1 MNLQFQYVDIHTSK
15 FTSNIISEVGDKLRR
30 MYVNI
35 FLKGSVGL
43 FQKHFA
49 SFSETSSRK
58 NLVLQSEFSKKQV
71 RIKELENRDEANRKA
86 RSYFNFIRRT
96 F

>member
-1 MNLQFQYVDIHTSK
+1 MYIIYVICIIYIIYIYIFISK
-15 FTSNIISEVGDKLRR
+15 VGDKLGR

-49 SFSETSSRK
+49 SISETSSRK
-58 NLVLQSEFSKKQV
+58 N
-71 RIKELENRDEANRKA
+71 
-86 RSYFNFIRRT
+86 
-96 F
+96 

>member
-1 MNLQFQYVDIHTSK
+1 MPKDYIYIYIYIYVCILYMLYVLYILYIYIFISK
-15 FTSNIISEVGDKLRR
+15 VGDKLGR

-49 SFSETSSRK
+49 SISETSSRK
-58 NLVLQSEFSKKQV
+58 N
-71 RIKELENRDEANRKA
+71 
-86 RSYFNFIRRT
+86 
-96 F
+96 

>member
-1 MNLQFQYVDIHTSK
+1 MPKDYIYIYIYIYIYVCILYMLYVLYILYIYIFISK
-15 FTSNIISEVGDKLRR
+15 VGDKLGR

-49 SFSETSSRK
+49 SISETSSRK
-58 NLVLQSEFSKKQV
+58 N
-71 RIKELENRDEANRKA
+71 
-86 RSYFNFIRRT
+86 
-96 F
+96 

>member
-1 MNLQFQYVDIHTSK
+1 MLYVLYILYIYIFISK
-15 FTSNIISEVGDKLRR
+15 VGDKLGR

-49 SFSETSSRK
+49 SISETSSRK
-58 NLVLQSEFSKKQV
+58 N
-71 RIKELENRDEANRKA
+71 
-86 RSYFNFIRRT
+86 
-96 F
+96 

>member
-1 MNLQFQYVDIHTSK
+1 MYVCILYMLYVLYILYIYIFISK
-15 FTSNIISEVGDKLRR
+15 VGDKLGR

-49 SFSETSSRK
+49 SISETSSRK
-58 NLVLQSEFSKKQV
+58 N
-71 RIKELENRDEANRKA
+71 
-86 RSYFNFIRRT
+86 
-96 F
+96 

>member
-1 MNLQFQYVDIHTSK
+1 MPKDYIYIYIYVCILYMLYVLYILYIYIFISK
-15 FTSNIISEVGDKLRR
+15 VGDKLGR

-49 SFSETSSRK
+49 SISETSSRK
-58 NLVLQSEFSKKQV
+58 N
-71 RIKELENRDEANRKA
+71 
-86 RSYFNFIRRT
+86 
-96 F
+96 